1 MKSLELKEL
10 RSDTISKLEA
20 IQIAAE
26 NEKRELNADETTEV
40 DSLLQKCDDFDVKI
54 KRAEKIEKELRNAAS
69 ISGEVVK
76 SSTDID
82 VAKYSFFKHIRG
94 VLGGN
99 LDGIE
104 AEVQQEANVE
114 ARGVGKS
121 ISGIG
126 IPSKMMEKRADVT
139 SDIAGTSVEAYVG
152 ALREESVYDRAGCTI

>member
-20 IQIAAE
+20 IQVAAE
-26 NEKRELNADETTEV
+26 NEKRELNADETTDV

-69 ISGEVVK
+69 VSGEVVNTSK
-76 SSTDID
+76 TDT
-82 VAKYSFFKHIRG
+82 AKYSFFKHVRG

-104 AEVQQEANVE
+104 AEVQQEATTE

-126 IPSKMMEKRADVT
+126 TCINDGKKSRCYK
-139 SDIAGTSVEAYVG
+139 
-152 ALREESVYDRAGCTI
+152 